1 MRDSHVTRRLCFAL
15 HGCRWQKDS
24 SQEGKK
30 YREVNGA
37 RQGEGRRSP
46 CRYCSCVP
54 YAEIELLTF
63 RAKGPTLDILGTMSL
78 TCFLATT

>member
-15 HGCRWQKDS
+15 HGCRWQEDS

-37 RQGEGRRSP
+37 RRGETFSMSVLLLCAL
-46 CRYCSCVP
+46 CRDRTP
-54 YAEIELLTF
+54 YL
-63 RAKGPTLDILGTMSL
+63 
-78 TCFLATT
+78 